1 MKTIIE
7 NANWS
12 IPSLIENKNYKFNKE
27 KILTSLPGKFIDE
40 AIQSISKWKT
50 YAPTPLYKL
59 NKLNEE
65 LGFKEIYYK
74 DEDKRFNLKS
84 FKALGG
90 AFAVNKIADEKSNV
104 TVATATA
111 GNHGRSVAWGAQ
123 RLGLKCKIFISG
135 NVSESRAIAMK
146 NLDAEVIRVKGN
158 YDDSLKEC
166 IKQSQKNNWEIVQD
180 VSWKNYEKTPQLIM
194 AGYTIMIKEIF
205 DQIENDSIT
214 HVFLQAGV
222 GGMAAAMIA
231 GFAKFSTNIPKFI
244 IVEPEN
250 ANCVFKSIE
259 NNKPTRVN
267 ITKETIMGG
276 MSCGDVSTV
285 AWKILQ
291 NSTNYCLTISDE
303 AISSVVALLAESLL
317 SDQKIVAGECTAE
330 TISGDNLSDFAGI
343 KKYKYG
349 EIDADDQVGIVTD
362 MNYKNAKI
370 MNIDTDTIN
379 SVIALKKSSSRCLL
393 ATFPSTIG
401 LSFSCITTSS

>member
-1 MKTIIE
+1 MKTIIQ
-7 NANWS
+7 NDLWS
-12 IPSLIENKNYKFNKE
+12 ISSYIKNKKYNFDRS
-27 KILTSLPGKFIDE
+27 KILKHLPEKFIDE
-40 AIQSISKWKT
+40 AIQSISSWKN
-50 YAPTPLYKL
+50 YSPTPLLKL

-65 LGFKEIYYK
+65 LKFKEIYYK

-90 AFAVNKIADEKSNV
+90 AFAVNKIANERKDM

-146 NLDAEVIRVKGN
+146 NLGAEVIRVKGN

-180 VSWKNYEKTPQLIM
+180 VSWENYEKTPQLIM

-231 GFAKFSTNIPKFI
+231 GFAKFSKNVPKFI
-244 IVEPEN
+244 IVESED
-250 ANCVFKSIE
+250 ADCVFKSIE
-259 NNKPTRVN
+259 NNKPTRVD
-267 ITKETIMGG
+267 IKKETLMGG

-291 NSTNYCLTISDE
+291 NSTNYCLTISDK
-303 AISSVVALLAESLL
+303 AISSVVALLAEGHL
-317 SDQKIVAGECTAE
+317 SDQKITAGEC
-330 TISGDNLSDFAGI
+330 GVPGI
-343 KKYKYG
+343 
-349 EIDADDQVGIVTD
+349 
-362 MNYKNAKI
+362 
-370 MNIDTDTIN
+370 
-379 SVIALKKSSSRCLL
+379 IALISAFKNKDCLNKLELNSNSKVLVFGCEGSTDKEMYQKLLNEGLKKIVSQE
-393 ATFPSTIG
+393 T
-401 LSFSCITTSS
+401 